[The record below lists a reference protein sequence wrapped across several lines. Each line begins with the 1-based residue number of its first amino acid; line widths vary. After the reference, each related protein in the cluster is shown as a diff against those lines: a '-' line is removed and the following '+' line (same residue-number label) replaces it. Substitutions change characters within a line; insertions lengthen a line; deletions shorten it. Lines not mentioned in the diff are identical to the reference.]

1 MKYSLNV
8 FSIKKY
14 SNIKSFLSAF
24 RFARQRITQGFA
36 DCDVWEMNTYITSVV
51 AGMLKTLAETD
62 NGYSPEFSSYEEWIN
77 ELERVSALASVLSE
91 KTFDGAFD
99 DEIREEKEA
108 VFDFIK
114 NHFTELWD

>member
-8 FSIKKY
+8 FAVTGY
-14 SNIKSFLSAF
+14 SGLKSFLRAF
-24 RFARQRITQGFA
+24 RYAKQRIMRGWA
-36 DCDVWEMNTYITSVV
+36 DCDVWEMNAHITAVIS
-51 AGMLKTLAETD
+51 GMLKTLAETD
-62 NGYSPEFSSYEEWIN
+62 NGYSSKFSCYEEWIN